1 MAADAGGKAVKDGG
15 TPPVVDRITVA
26 LVRKAGDDLQRLQ
39 DRTGLSKTDVVNR
52 AISVYE
58 FIESEVQA
66 GNDLYVRDPKTGE
79 TQLVRFL

>member
-39 DRTGLSKTDVVNR
+39 DRTGLSKTDIVNR

-58 FIESEVQA
+58 FFESEVQA